1 MSEHKKFE
9 LSPSAA
15 ILIAGIIIAG
25 AIVFTSHSPA
35 SGTNNVAA
43 AGAGTAPTVSAA
55 NIRKPSSSDHIIGS
69 PTAPIVLIEYS
80 DFQCPFCSI
89 IYPTLKKI
97 VSESNGKIAW
107 VYREF
112 PLTSIHPLANPAAN
126 AAECIAAQLGSTGFW
141 KYADAIFNNQSKLS
155 ADYSA
160 QLAQQFGAN
169 MTQYNQCVSGS
180 TYQKNIDADTQEVES
195 IGGTG
200 TPYVVVL
207 NTKTNK
213 TAVIPGALPYDQA
226 MAVIKGVE

>member
-1 MSEHKKFE
+1 MSEHNKFN

-15 ILIAGIIIAG
+15 ILIAGIIIAA
-25 AIVFTSHSPA
+25 AIVFTNHSSAPA
-35 SGTNNVAA
+35 AV
-43 AGAGTAPTVSAA
+43 AGAGGTAPAVSAGDL
-55 NIRKPSSSDHIIGS
+55 RKPSASDHIVGS
-69 PTAPIVLIEYS
+69 PSAPIVLIEYS
-80 DFQCPFCSI
+80 DFQCPYCQL

-97 VSESNGKIAW
+97 VSESNGQIAW

-112 PLTSIHPLANPAAN
+112 PLTSIHPQAGPAAN
-126 AAECIAAQLGSTGFW
+126 AAECIAAQLGNAGFW
-141 KYADAIFNNQSKLS
+141 KYADAVFNNQQQLS
-155 ADYSA
+155 PTYSA

-169 MTQYNQCVSGS
+169 MAQYNQCVSNS

-195 IGGTG
+195 VGGSG